1 MANNEIFENAGQ
13 IEVIEADFNNE
24 TGNIAFRAAFPNPSK
39 LLRHGA
45 TGNIIMTVPLQNA
58 LLIPQKA
65 TFEILDKKFVF
76 VVDKDNTVKTREI
89 TVGAELEDL
98 YVVNQGLNNSEQ
110 ILLEGLKKVKEN
122 DVIAYKHEKSQDV
135 IANLKVY
142 VE

>member
-1 MANNEIFENAGQ
+1 MERGYLQDFFVDEGQ
-13 IEVIEADFNNE
+13 PVKKGQVLFQI
-24 TGNIAFRAAFPNPSK
+24 
-39 LLRHGA
+39 
-45 TGNIIMTVPLQNA
+45 VPLQNA

-122 DVIAYKHEKSQDV
+122 DVITYKHEKSQDV
-135 IANLKVY
+135 IASLKVY